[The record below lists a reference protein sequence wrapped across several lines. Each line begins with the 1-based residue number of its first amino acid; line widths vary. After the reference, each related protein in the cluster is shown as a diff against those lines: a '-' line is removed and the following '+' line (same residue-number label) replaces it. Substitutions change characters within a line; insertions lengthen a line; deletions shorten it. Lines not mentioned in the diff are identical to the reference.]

1 MSDGADSAVRPL
13 DLSRL
18 LTTLA
23 RHGVDYVVIGGVAAQ
38 VHGHRRTTMD
48 LDLVPAPAPS
58 NLRRLFSA
66 LEELEA
72 RPRDTAMGAAQI
84 PVTDPERLGVA
95 AIVPPLSTRHG
106 QLHIVNEPKG
116 ARPFDDLREAALVV
130 ELEEIEVPIVSLDD
144 LLRMKRA
151 SGRRADL
158 EDIAALTAEES
169 RESD

>member
-1 MSDGADSAVRPL
+1 VSDSAPAERPL

-18 LTTLA
+18 LKALA
-23 RHGVDYVVIGGVAAQ
+23 RHGVDYVVIGGVAVQ

-48 LDLVPAPAPS
+48 LDLVPGPGPE
-58 NLRRLFSA
+58 NLHRLASA
-66 LEELEA
+66 LDELEA
-72 RPRDTAMGAAQI
+72 RPMDATPGKAQMS
-84 PVTDPERLGVA
+84 VADPERLAVA

-116 ARPFDDLREAALVV
+116 ARPFDDLRDAALVV
-130 ELEEIEVPIVSLDD
+130 EVEGIEIPIVALDD

-151 SGRRADL
+151 SGRPSDL

-169 RESD
+169 QEAD